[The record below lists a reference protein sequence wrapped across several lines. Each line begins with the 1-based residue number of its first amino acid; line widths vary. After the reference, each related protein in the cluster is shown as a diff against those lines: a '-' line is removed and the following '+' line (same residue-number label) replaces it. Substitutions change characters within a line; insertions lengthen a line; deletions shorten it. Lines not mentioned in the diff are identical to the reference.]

1 MRPYVWRNEA
11 SPDFS
16 ASFANGCPTLLDT
29 LTACQGNFPDWYP
42 LCGCL
47 PPPFGTISF
56 VMGRLIW
63 LLVTVL
69 TLVGLG
75 AWWATRHTIRI
86 ERFHAQRFAQLSER
100 EQAEWL
106 IKQSL
111 ARSRRVGLLSAW
123 WARWLPSKHDALTP
137 LNGAQ
142 VRLLSETCLRYDLP
156 HLLNR
161 LPAYGENEKTR
172 LIPRLYR
179 ALWFAKAGNPQRAE
193 QEIGAIPIRE
203 IRALALARLGTM
215 HLQAGE
221 NELAHQHF
229 ENAQKLL
236 KQSALTSYPEIY
248 LETLQILVEH
258 SRLRESPH
266 QIADLI
272 RGLPVR
278 YHTEAARRLGR
289 LYLRHREGHRLYAL
303 ADALPAKARNALKPY
318 RAAAQIQQGQAQA
331 GYELALRCANPND
344 PFADAL
350 VLRTLH
356 EAGHTALA
364 KRFYVGRMRE
374 YIARIQPTIV
384 LHPHTTHSPN
394 IHSGLMLKFVLM
406 PEHVLYFLEMIRAGC
421 ETGLLEE
428 AEWFVRGAGLPELQV
443 LGWLECASARYRA
456 GDEKGARRL
465 VSVAIAE
472 FPNATSHIP
481 LHLPIR
487 SLREAGA
494 HELAN
499 HFLHRAREHTLQV
512 RPLEQRS
519 GYLGTIALAY
529 AASGEYGQ
537 AVQTAL
543 MLPELE
549 LQRDELVRIVSEMK
563 PRP

>member
-1 MRPYVWRNEA
+1 
-11 SPDFS
+11 
-16 ASFANGCPTLLDT
+16 
-29 LTACQGNFPDWYP
+29 
-42 LCGCL
+42 
-47 PPPFGTISF
+47 
-56 VMGRLIW
+56 MGRLIW
-63 LLVTVL
+63 LLVTLL
-69 TLVGLG
+69 TLMGLG
-75 AWWATRHTIRI
+75 AWWVTRTAIRI
-86 ERFHAQRFAQLSER
+86 ERFDAQRFARMSEQ

-106 IKQSL
+106 VKQSL

-123 WARWLPSKHDALTP
+123 WARWFPSKHDALTP
-137 LNGAQ
+137 LDGVQ
-142 VRLLSETCLRYDLP
+142 VRLLSEVCLRYDLP

-161 LPAYGENEKTR
+161 LPAYCENEKAR

-179 ALWFAKAGNPQRAE
+179 ALWFAKAGNPQRAG
-193 QEIGAIPIRE
+193 QEVGAIPIRE
-203 IRALALARLGTM
+203 IRALALTHLGTM

-248 LETLQILVEH
+248 LETLQSLVEH

-278 YHTEAARRLGR
+278 YHTAAVQRLGR
-289 LYLRHREGHRLYAL
+289 LYLERRESHRLLAL
-303 ADALPAKARNALKPY
+303 SDALPAKARNALKPY

-331 GYELALRCANPND
+331 GYEIALRCGSPND
-344 PFADAL
+344 PLADAL

-364 KRFYVGRMRE
+364 KRFYVERMSK
-374 YIARIQPTIV
+374 YIAGANIHAQIQSTIV
-384 LHPHTTHSPN
+384 LHTHTTHSPN
-394 IHSGLMLKFVLM
+394 IHLGSMLKFVLG
-406 PEHVLYFLEMIRAGC
+406 PEFVLYFLQMIRAGC

-428 AEWFVRGAGLPELQV
+428 AEWFVRGAGLPDLQV
-443 LGWLECASARYRA
+443 LGCLECAFARYRA

-472 FPNATSHIP
+472 FPNTSPHIP

-494 HELAN
+494 QELAN
-499 HFLHRAREHTLQV
+499 HFLHRAREHALQV
-512 RPLEQRS
+512 RPPEQRS
-519 GYLGTIALAY
+519 EYLGTIALAY

-543 MLPELE
+543 MIPELE
-549 LQRDELVRIVSEMK
+549 LQRDKLVRIVSEMK
-563 PRP
+563 PHP